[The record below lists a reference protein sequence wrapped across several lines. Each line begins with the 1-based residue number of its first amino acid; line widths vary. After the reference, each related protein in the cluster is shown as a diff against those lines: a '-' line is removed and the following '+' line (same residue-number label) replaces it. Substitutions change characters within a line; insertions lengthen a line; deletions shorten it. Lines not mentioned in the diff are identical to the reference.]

1 MSLAEQMD
9 ELKKQQAV
17 LDEKIKVEQ
26 ENKLKESY
34 TLERLEQLNKN
45 QGESI
50 KNYRSKDGK
59 YRGKFELQQT
69 NLTTKPRFDV
79 ILEILKNQEVRIK
92 ELETLLH
99 NKS

>member
-34 TLERLEQLNKN
+34 TIERLEQLNKN
-45 QGESI
+45 QCESI
-50 KNYRSKDGK
+50 KPLN
-59 YRGKFELQQT
+59 
-69 NLTTKPRFDV
+69 
-79 ILEILKNQEVRIK
+79 I
-92 ELETLLH
+92 
-99 NKS
+99 